1 MKKAAVLLAALILS
15 VFCAVSV
22 FADGNTTI
30 DVFAKAVYTLPD
42 GCFETKADADG
53 DHVAKLPDGVRIT
66 LTPQSVAPSL
76 RLVIV
81 PITEQ
86 DEQAYRW
93 ISACAADFGT
103 APLFYEVYYIDAY
116 GNRVDVHTPTEISV
130 ALAKSGVLKA
140 AGISADGTLSPLA
153 AKSDGSTVAF
163 TLAKSGYFVVASE
176 KAAPPAPPET
186 GDNGAMNP
194 WIVLLLLSAAGAA
207 GAVLFGRKKKCS
219 EE

>member
-66 LTPQSVAPSL
+66 LTPKSVAPSL

-130 ALAKSGVLKA
+130 ALAKSGALKA

-163 TLAKSGYFVVASE
+163 TLAKSGYFVIASE
-176 KAAPPAPPET
+176 KTETPTPPET

-194 WIVLLLLSAAGAA
+194 WIVLLLVSAAGAA
-207 GAVLFGRKKKCS
+207 GAILFGRKKKRS